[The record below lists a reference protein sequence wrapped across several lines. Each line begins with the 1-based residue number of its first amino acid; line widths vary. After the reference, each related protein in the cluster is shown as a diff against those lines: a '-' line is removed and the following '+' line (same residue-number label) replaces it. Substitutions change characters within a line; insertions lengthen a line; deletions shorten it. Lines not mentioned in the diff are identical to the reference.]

1 MNYVSLL
8 QSVFKDSDYLL
19 KPLNKTQMF
28 EIMKWRNDQ
37 IENLRQ
43 SKVLTKKDQINYY
56 QNIILPSLKENYP
69 QNILLGISYKKK
81 FIGYGGLVHIDWENR
96 NAEVSFL
103 VNTKI
108 LKKYNSYVRHQK
120 HFMAVLKKISF
131 EDLNLKKIYAVTF
144 GFRNKKDVKALED
157 SGFKYEASLK
167 NFLKYNGSF
176 HDIIYHSIENS
187 IMESKKIKQ

>member
-56 QNIILPSLKENYP
+56 QNVILPSLKEDYP
-69 QNILLGISYKKK
+69 QNILLGISYKKNS
-81 FIGYGGLVHIDWENR
+81 LDM
-96 NAEVSFL
+96 EV
-103 VNTKI
+103 
-108 LKKYNSYVRHQK
+108 
-120 HFMAVLKKISF
+120 
-131 EDLNLKKIYAVTF
+131 
-144 GFRNKKDVKALED
+144 
-157 SGFKYEASLK
+157 
-167 NFLKYNGSF
+167 
-176 HDIIYHSIENS
+176 
-187 IMESKKIKQ
+187 